1 MNLRNLLFLLCL
13 FPTLLSAE
21 AVGDKEGLLQRF
33 SHEQVEK
40 RVHDHLIKQI
50 KIRNILPY
58 TANETHRH
66 RVCWM
71 MRPHKHAGARNH
83 KHSFG
88 KCNYQTPRRP
98 APMRRMAAP
107 RRAASAA
114 KAQASSTNL
123 QEQGVDEADYVKTD
137 GRFLYAIE
145 NANNTAAI
153 RIYDTQQV
161 GKRVKQVSAIGFGRG
176 MRLTGIYLLEKQ
188 QQLIVVGESY
198 QHRIRNNQR
207 TSGTSIIIVDI
218 SNKMKPRTLRHT
230 QLEGTPK
237 TTRRI
242 GNKLY
247 LVLNSHSF
255 SFPSTYKSI
264 SSDKPLSP
272 AQLQK
277 EKDGLASSIKTWT
290 VADKVPHYRTVG
302 KPGVHS
308 LVESGN
314 FFVNPNDVTNWGFT
328 TILTIDLKATDFKF
342 KSMGWFGVQWGSVVY
357 ASQKALYITS
367 SYYGGHNEKLN
378 KVRFPADLPNRLI
391 HKFAFDKDGF
401 DYRGSGAILG
411 DFKWSGLGSFQLDED
426 KNGVLRAV
434 TSNWGRTRKS
444 NDPAAH
450 SPVVLTALAE
460 HPHKKQLITLSRLP
474 NNNSPKA
481 LGKPGEQLYASR
493 MFDDYAYF
501 VTFKRTDPLYVV
513 DLRNPRNL
521 RVTGELIIPGFSDY
535 LHPLGEGLL
544 LGVGKEATDDGG
556 SWAQLQGL
564 KLSLYDIRNPRKP
577 TEIHKIAIGKRGT
590 DSPANRDHHAFTS
603 LAMRGTNTTRVALPV
618 ALVEGEDSYVRKDG
632 LHRFE
637 VDRKKRRIKHLGA
650 MNPQN
655 GNSRWS
661 WYSNDRSII
670 IGDKLY
676 YYHNGHFWQG
686 DWK

>member
-1 MNLRNLLFLLCL
+1 MKKYCLAVLVLICMFPALLL
-13 FPTLLSAE
+13 AE

-40 RVHDHLIKQI
+40 RVHDYLIKQI
-50 KIRNILPY
+50 TINNILPY
-58 TANETHRH
+58 TANETHDHRH
-66 RVCWM
+66 CFSWRS
-71 MRPHKHAGARNH
+71 HKHVGARDH

-88 KCNYQTPRRP
+88 KCNYQNRPMPVRRP
-98 APMRRMAAP
+98 APK
-107 RRAASAA
+107 RALAAA
-114 KAQASSTNL
+114 KPQASSTNL

-153 RIYDTQQV
+153 RIYDTQQQ
-161 GKRVKQVSAIGFGRG
+161 GQRVKQVSAIGFGRG

-188 QQLIVVGESY
+188 QQLIVVGSSY

-218 SNKMKPRTLRHT
+218 SNKVKPRTVRHT
-230 QLEGTPK
+230 QLEGSPK

-247 LVLNSHSF
+247 LVLSSYSF

-264 SSDKPLSP
+264 ASDKPLSP
-272 AQLQK
+272 AKLKQEK
-277 EKDGLASSIKTWT
+277 EAIAETIKMWT

-302 KPGVHS
+302 KPGAHS
-308 LVESGN
+308 LVKSGS
-314 FFVNPNDVTNWGFT
+314 FFINPNDAANWGFT
-328 TILTIDLKATDFKF
+328 TILTIDLAAKDFRF
-342 KSMGWFGVQWGSVVY
+342 KSMGWFGAAWGSVIY

-367 SYYGGHNEKLN
+367 SYYGGHSETLDRA
-378 KVRFPADLPNRLI
+378 RFPADLGNRLI
-391 HKFAFDKDGF
+391 HKFAFNDDGF
-401 DYRGSGAILG
+401 DYRGSGAVLG
-411 DFKWSGLGSFQLDED
+411 NFNWSNLSSFQLDED
-426 KNGVLRAV
+426 KNGVLRVV
-434 TSNWGRTRKS
+434 TSNDRRTRKS

-450 SPVVLTALAE
+450 SPVVLTTLAE
-460 HPHKKQLITLSRLP
+460 HPRNKQLITLSRLP
-474 NNNSPKA
+474 NRKSPKA
-481 LGKPGEQLYASR
+481 LGKPGERLYASR
-493 MFDDYAYF
+493 MFEDYAYF

-544 LGVGKEATDDGG
+544 LGVGKEATDDGDR
-556 SWAQLQGL
+556 WARLEGL
-564 KLSLYDIRNPRKP
+564 KLSLYDIRNPSKP
-577 TEIHKIAIGKRGT
+577 SEIHKIAIGKRGT

-618 ALVEGEDSYVRKDG
+618 SLVEDEDNYVRKDG

-637 VDRKKRRIKHLGA
+637 VDRKQRRIKHLGA
-650 MNPQN
+650 MKPLN
-655 GNSRWS
+655 GNARWS

-686 DWK
+686 DWQ